1 MKNGNVIDMTDR
13 IREPDAVAR
22 LKQLKVRLDLEH
34 AKVALSTSL
43 LSIVILVTLANNSLM
58 KSVSGDESSTG
69 GGRGIASVSST
80 IDESEG
86 SRQLVQDL
94 AARDL
99 SAAAKVGRKPSAI
112 EKLAFEVLEGKY
124 AVRLDDGKISEI
136 EFSNSTDLPKPVG
149 ALMAFLESHRD
160 LMPADFAK
168 RVKVDRQDEGS
179 QTTETYQLVNNLSM
193 PVAKVLLR
201 MDNAG
206 RVLAM
211 RVSPAQVAAAK

>member
-22 LKQLKVRLDLEH
+22 LRQLKVRLDLEH

-43 LSIVILVTLANNSLM
+43 LSIVILVTLANNNLM
-58 KSVSGDESSTG
+58 KSVDEDKAAQG
-69 GGRGIASVSST
+69 GGRAIASVGAST
-80 IDESEG
+80 VEETEG
-86 SRQLVQDL
+86 NKQLIQNL
-94 AARDL
+94 AQRDL
-99 SAAAKVGRKPSAI
+99 SAAAKVGKKPSAI

-136 EFSNSTDLPKPVG
+136 EFSNSSELPKPV
-149 ALMAFLESHRD
+149 ATLMAFLESHRD
-160 LMPADFAK
+160 LLPADFAK
-168 RVKVDRQDEGS
+168 RVKVDRTEEGS
-179 QTTETYQLVNNLSM
+179 QTTEIYQLVNQYSM

-201 MDNAG
+201 MDAAG

-211 RVSPAQVAAAK
+211 RVSPMQVAAK